1 MAWRADLDGVSEWGR
16 VILDDAPDDA
26 VVNCRIA
33 MDQDVPEGDDP
44 AMIRNGCSYVWG
56 ILVEA

>member
-1 MAWRADLDGVSEWGR
+1 MGTDPNFRFDSVLWLGELGVE
-16 VILDDAPDDA
+16 
-26 VVNCRIA
+26 A

-44 AMIRNGCSYVWG
+44 AVVRNGGRYVRG